1 MNTASITIQRYAQPE
16 GALGRAANTIG
27 TALVAWSRRRQ
38 LPIDDAELA
47 RRHDNL
53 RTLEREIQRH
63 DTVVHPLAR

>member
-16 GALGRAANTIG
+16 GALDRAANAIG

-38 LPIDDAELA
+38 LPVDDAVLA
-47 RRHDNL
+47 QRHEHL
-53 RTLEREIQRH
+53 RAVEREIQRH